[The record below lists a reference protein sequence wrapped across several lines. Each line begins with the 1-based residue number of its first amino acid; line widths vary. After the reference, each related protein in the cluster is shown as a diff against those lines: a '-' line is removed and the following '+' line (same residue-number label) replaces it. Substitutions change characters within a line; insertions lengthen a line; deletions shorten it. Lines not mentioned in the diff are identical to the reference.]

1 MEFQTFKFSFNAMG
15 GDNEVLIFA
24 NDEKLAKQG
33 ADEIIEEVR
42 RIEKKYSRY
51 LPDSVVS
58 IINSSSGKGPI
69 EVDSETASLLD
80 YADACYRQSGG
91 LFDIT
96 NGALRRVWN
105 FSDKQLPKT
114 EQIEVLLPTVGW
126 DKLIWKRPTLNL
138 KISGMELDFGGIG
151 KEYAVDRSVSILIN
165 LGLDNFL
172 VNLAG
177 DIRTGGI
184 SVQGNAWSVGVTDSR
199 DGVSVV
205 GVIAIQSGAIAT
217 SGDYER
223 VIEIN
228 GKRYS
233 HILNPK
239 TGWPATGLQSVT
251 IVADSCLVAGSITT
265 TAMLLGSEGEI
276 YLQEMNVPYVL
287 ITSDGEVRC
296 SELLKEESNFSR
308 GFSWIPNTKQNLPI
322 NPKRMNI
329 LSHEI

>member
-1 MEFQTFKFSFNAMG
+1 MG

-33 ADEIIEEVR
+33 ADKVIEEVR

-51 LPDSVVS
+51 LPDSVIS
-58 IINSSSGKGPI
+58 IINNSSGMGSI
-69 EVDSETASLLD
+69 EVDPETASLLD
-80 YADACYRQSGG
+80 YADACYRQSEG

-96 NGALRRVWN
+96 SGALRRAWK
-105 FSDKQLPKT
+105 FSEKHLPKA
-114 EQIEVLLPTVGW
+114 EQIEAILPTVGW
-126 DKLIWKRPTLNL
+126 DKLTWSKPKLNL
-138 KISGMELDFGGIG
+138 ETSGMELDFGGIG
-151 KEYAVDRSVSILIN
+151 KEYAVDRSASILIN
-165 LGLDNFL
+165 LGLENFL

-177 DIRTGGI
+177 DIRTSGI
-184 SVQGNAWSVGVTDSR
+184 SAQGNAWSVGVTDSR
-199 DGVSVV
+199 DGLSVL

-233 HILNPK
+233 HILNPN
-239 TGWPATGLQSVT
+239 TGWPTSGLQSVT

-276 YLQEMNVPYVL
+276 YLQDMNVPYVL
-287 ITSDGEVRC
+287 ITSDGEVRR
-296 SELLKEESNFSR
+296 SELLRDESDFSG
-308 GFSWIPNTKQNLPI
+308 GFTWIPNADQNLTI
-322 NPKRMNI
+322 NSN
-329 LSHEI
+329 